1 MATEKQLAALAK
13 ARAARKKK
21 LGASKKKT
29 TAKKRVGTSQK
40 KPSIA
45 TKKAPSKRLKAR
57 RAKNVT
63 PGYYP
68 NPVKTLKTVY
78 ILAIFDGKKR
88 LGYWTGK
95 NWDDSKGAAKRY
107 ATQSAAAAP
116 WKKASKNVWPGYQ
129 AGVISE
135 QKTVLAKK
143 K

>member
-1 MATEKQLAALAK
+1 MATAKQLAALAK

-29 TAKKRVGTSQK
+29 TTKKRVGTSQK
-40 KPSIA
+40 KPSVT

-68 NPVKTLKTVY
+68 NPVKKRSPAKTKTVY
-78 ILAIFDGKKR
+78 MLCAFKGKKIV
-88 LGYWTGK
+88 GYWTGYL
-95 NWDDSKGAAKRY
+95 WDDMESAGKCY
-107 ATQSAAAAP
+107 ANQNSAVNA
-116 WKKASKNVWPGYQ
+116 WNNKASKVTGQLYRG
-129 AGVISE
+129 GVIS
-135 QKTVLAKK
+135 KK